1 MGTYRID
8 DGVCFHFGSPLLAF
22 FTIFL
27 ELQFN
32 SSVRINIPCIQ
43 HTHPTIAL
51 YFHQTRSHRFIP
63 TVAFQ
68 PHSVCLMP
76 FCPNLTIRTIFAI
89 PLDPILIPD
98 ATPYL
103 QNPSGSVPTTHCL
116 RTYFTHTLQ
125 LLQLTIYTFLSL
137 LSLHSTYLHCDFF
150 CSLPFYVFIP
160 FYTFIFT
167 VHSSS
172 AIGFFAVNLS
182 SSLDPLWFPWHR
194 RSCVLSCSSL
204 ECEFEFN
211 SPTPSLRRTLSHTGF
226 CDDDDDNHCF

>member
-1 MGTYRID
+1 MTGCGPLSTFIL
-8 DGVCFHFGSPLLAF
+8 VFPFALLAF

-43 HTHPTIAL
+43 HPHPTIAL

-103 QNPSGSVPTTHCL
+103 
-116 RTYFTHTLQ
+116 
-125 LLQLTIYTFLSL
+125 
-137 LSLHSTYLHCDFF
+137 
-150 CSLPFYVFIP
+150 
-160 FYTFIFT
+160 
-167 VHSSS
+167 
-172 AIGFFAVNLS
+172 
-182 SSLDPLWFPWHR
+182 
-194 RSCVLSCSSL
+194 
-204 ECEFEFN
+204 
-211 SPTPSLRRTLSHTGF
+211 
-226 CDDDDDNHCF
+226 